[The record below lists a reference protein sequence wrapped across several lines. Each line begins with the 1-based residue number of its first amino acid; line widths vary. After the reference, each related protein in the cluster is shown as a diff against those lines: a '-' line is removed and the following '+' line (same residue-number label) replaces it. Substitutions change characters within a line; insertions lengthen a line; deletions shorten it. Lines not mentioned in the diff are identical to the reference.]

1 VAGGLIKAKEHPGL
15 GRWLLDLARRT
26 SGDRTAIALVVGNL
40 VAVAIAVLHPPIT
53 ASLMFLYWAECVIV
67 GIFNI
72 FKLRYVPPL
81 NLKASEMER
90 MTPREVAAHQAF
102 TMAVFVV
109 HYGIF
114 VFMCF
119 GMIHMLAMRE
129 MGRDFAAGSYYLGF
143 LLPIAVLAV
152 THGVSFRVNFLGKRE
167 YIGRTGEQQMFKP
180 YGRVLLMALTVFIGI
195 GLVMVTNL
203 PAAAAVLFVPAKL
216 LADLHAHFR
225 DHKPSTP

>member
-1 VAGGLIKAKEHPGL
+1 MARSLEAKEQPGL
-15 GRWLLDLARRT
+15 GRWVLDLARRT
-26 SGDRTAIALVVGNL
+26 HKDPTAMALLAGNL
-40 VAVAIAVLHPPIT
+40 IAVAIAVFHPPIT
-53 ASLMFLYWAECVIV
+53 ASLLFLYWAECVIV

-72 FKLRYVPPL
+72 FKIGYVPPIG
-81 NLKASEMER
+81 LKPSQIDS
-90 MTPREVAAHQAF
+90 MTPRELTAHRVV

-119 GMIHMLAMRE
+119 GMIHTLVMHE
-129 MGRDFAAGSYYLGF
+129 MGKDFASGSYYLGF

-152 THGVSFRVNFLGKRE
+152 THAVSFVVNFLGKRE

-180 YGRVLLMALTVFIGI
+180 YGRVLLMALTMFFGI
-195 GLVMVTNL
+195 ALVMMTNL
-203 PAAAAVLFVPAKL
+203 PAAAAVFFVPAKL

-225 DHKPSTP
+225 DHDAVR